1 MRKCLNCN
9 KDISHKRTSA
19 KYCSLS
25 CSTQHTRSK
34 ILHEGLD
41 EGHKRCG
48 VCKDVKPFEEF
59 RKGTGSFGRSYYC
72 KVCDSK
78 RVYKAPDKRKILL
91 NSAKSRAKKNNLPF
105 NLDIDDIVLPE
116 VCPILGIKLEFNKGV
131 CKDNSYSID
140 KIDSALGYVKGNIQ
154 IISFRANTMKS
165 NATLEEIETLY
176 KYLLEKQEYFSKCP
190 S

>member
-1 MRKCLNCN
+1 MKQCLNCN
-9 KDISHKRTSA
+9 KDISHKRKSA

-25 CSTQHTRSK
+25 CSTRHTRSK
-34 ILHEGLD
+34 ILHEQQQGLG
-41 EGHKRCG
+41 EGHKKCG
-48 VCKDVKPFEEF
+48 VCDDVKPFEEF
-59 RKGTGSFGRSYYC
+59 RKGGGSFGRSYFC

-78 RVYKAPDKRKILL
+78 RIYKAPDRRNIVL

-140 KIDSALGYVKGNIQ
+140 KIDPNPGYVKGNIQ
-154 IISFRANTMKS
+154 IISFRANRMKS
-165 NATLEEIETLY
+165 NATLEEVEMLY
-176 KYLLEKQEYFSKCP
+176 KYLMKEQGVWID
-190 S
+190 

>member
-9 KDISHKRTSA
+9 KDISHKRKSA
-19 KYCSLS
+19 KYCSPS
-25 CSTQHTRSK
+25 CSTQHTRRK

-48 VCKDVKPFEEF
+48 KCKSVKPFEDF
-59 RKGTGSFGRSYYC
+59 RKNKNSAFGYGYYC
-72 KVCDSK
+72 RECDSK

-91 NSAKSRAKKNNLPF
+91 NSAKARAKKNNLPF

-116 VCPILGIKLEFNKGV
+116 VCPIFGIKLEFNKRV

-140 KIDSALGYVKGNIQ
+140 KIDPTLGYVKGNIQ

-165 NATLEEIETLY
+165 NATLEEIEMLY
-176 KYLLEKQEYFSKCP
+176 KYLLKEQGVWID
-190 S
+190 